1 MCYGHRGKGFARGKE
16 VYVGIDVHKK
26 DWTVHVVCGGETL
39 AHCTIASESEPLIG
53 MLQRFEAREVHTV
66 YEAGPTG
73 FWLHEALI
81 RAGFDSRVTPPSLV
95 PRVGDRVKTD
105 HRDSTKLATLLA
117 SGFLKS
123 VHVLSP
129 EERAHRQL
137 LRTRNQLERH
147 RREAGADQIDALVS
161 REETPS
167 GMLEHRQAR
176 VRSLE
181 TMAWE
186 HEALA
191 VSMKALV
198 ALFRYLEQNSKRL
211 DEELEALLQTDNYRD
226 RVGLMAD
233 PGMGLY
239 TAMTIFMELQDVA
252 RFQRAD
258 QLSSYLGLTPSERSS
273 GERIRVGGITR
284 CGNATLR
291 SRFVESSWT

>member
-1 MCYGHRGKGFARGKE
+1 MATVEKGFARGKE

-53 MLQRFEAREVHTV
+53 MLKRFEAREVHTV

-147 RREAGADQIDALVS
+147 RKESAGADQIDALVS
-161 REETPS
+161 WEESPI
-167 GMLEHRQAR
+167 GMLERWSQAH

-191 VSMKALV
+191 VSMNALV
-198 ALFRYLEQNSKRL
+198 ALFRYLDTELKRL
-211 DEELEALLQTDNYRD
+211 DEELEALSQTDKYRD
-226 RVGLMAD
+226 VWD
-233 PGMGLY
+233 
-239 TAMTIFMELQDVA
+239 
-252 RFQRAD
+252 
-258 QLSSYLGLTPSERSS
+258 S
-273 GERIRVGGITR
+273 
-284 CGNATLR
+284 
-291 SRFVESSWT
+291 